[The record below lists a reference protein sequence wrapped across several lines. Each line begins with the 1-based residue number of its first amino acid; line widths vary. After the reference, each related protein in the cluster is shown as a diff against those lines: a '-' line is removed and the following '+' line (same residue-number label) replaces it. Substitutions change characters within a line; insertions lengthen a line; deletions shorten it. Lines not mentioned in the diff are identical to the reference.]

1 MKTEH
6 IVLTISIQAAA
17 ALAKKRFVTSGGA
30 VPAAGAWCP
39 GVTNASYD
47 AGEQAGAAVVQ
58 AVKRAGFDQGFDGA
72 AVDVGFVHAH
82 AEIEEAGVCA
92 VGCALIG
99 DGIDGRLPCAFNC
112 AQTVADGLGVTF
124 AFA

>member
-39 GVTNASYD
+39 GVTNEYEGTSRNPETAS
-47 AGEQAGAAVVQ
+47 
-58 AVKRAGFDQGFDGA
+58 
-72 AVDVGFVHAH
+72 
-82 AEIEEAGVCA
+82 
-92 VGCALIG
+92 
-99 DGIDGRLPCAFNC
+99 
-112 AQTVADGLGVTF
+112 
-124 AFA
+124 